1 MERGGNGIGGDDE
14 EAVVAPKRPQAPQ
27 QRYHAVESQDHAIV
41 QMTTMEPGSSAAA
54 PR

>member
-14 EAVVAPKRPQAPQ
+14 EAAVAPKRPQ

-41 QMTTMEPGSSAAA
+41 QMMTMEPGSSAAA